1 MPLIVADRVRET
13 TTTAGAGTLT
23 LAGAVTGFQS
33 FAAVGN
39 TNQTYYVIS
48 SPGGTEWEVGIG
60 TYTAIGTT
68 LSRDVILAS
77 SNAGSVVTLSAGT
90 KDVYV
95 SYPASRFQPRVVTV
109 ADATSITPNINTS
122 DIVAQTNTQVAG
134 TLTINAPTGSLNNGQ
149 KFIIRLQATN
159 AQTFSW
165 NAIYGGSTDLTLPT
179 TSSSGAKYDYLGFI
193 YNTTANKWQLLA
205 KNFGF

>member
-1 MPLIVADRVRET
+1 MPLAVYDRVKET
-13 TTTAGAGTLT
+13 TTTTGAGTLT
-23 LAGAVTGFQS
+23 LAGAATGFIS
-33 FAAVGN
+33 FSAVGN
-39 TNQTYYVIS
+39 GNQTYYTIATN
-48 SPGGTEWEVGIG
+48 GGSEWEVGIG
-60 TYTAIGTT
+60 TYTSAGTT

-90 KDVYV
+90 KDVFV
-95 SYPASRFQPRVVTV
+95 TFPASRLQPRVVAV

-122 DIVAQTNTQVAG
+122 DIVSQTNTQAAG

-149 KFIIRLQATN
+149 KFIIRLQATS

-165 NAIYGGSTDLTLPT
+165 NAIYGGSTDLPLPT
-179 TSSSGAKYDYLGFI
+179 TSSSGSKYDYLGFV
-193 YNTTANKWQLLA
+193 YNTTANKWQILA

>member
-1 MPLIVADRVRET
+1 MPLAVYDRVKET
-13 TTTAGAGTLT
+13 TTTTGAGTLT
-23 LAGAVTGFQS
+23 LAGAATGFIS
-33 FAAVGN
+33 FSAVGN
-39 TNQTYYVIS
+39 GNQTYYTIAS
-48 SPGGTEWEVGIG
+48 NGGSEWEVGIG
-60 TYTAIGTT
+60 TYTSAGTT

-90 KDVYV
+90 KDVFV
-95 SYPASRFQPRVVTV
+95 TFPASRLQPRVVAV

-122 DIVAQTNTQVAG
+122 DIVSQTNTQAAG

-165 NAIYGGSTDLTLPT
+165 NAIYGGSTDLPLPT
-179 TSSSGAKYDYLGFI
+179 TSSSGSKYDYLGFV
-193 YNTTANKWQLLA
+193 YNTTANKWQILA

>member
-13 TTTAGAGTLT
+13 TTTTGSGNLT
-23 LAGAVTGFQS
+23 LAGAVTGFQTFS
-33 FAAVGN
+33 AVGN
-39 TNQTYYVIS
+39 ANQTYYVIS
-48 SPGGTEWEVGIG
+48 SPGSTEWEVGIG

-90 KDVYV
+90 KDVFV

-109 ADATSITPNINTS
+109 TDATSITPNINTS

-165 NAIYGGSTDLTLPT
+165 NAIYGGSTDLVLPT

-193 YNTTANKWQLLA
+193 YNTTATKWQLLA

>member
-1 MPLIVADRVRET
+1 MPLIVADRVKET
-13 TTTAGAGTLT
+13 TTTTGSGTLT
-23 LAGAVTGFQS
+23 LAGAATGFVS
-33 FAAVGN
+33 FSAVGN
-39 TNQTYYVIS
+39 GNQTYYTIAS
-48 SPGGTEWEVGIG
+48 NGGSEWEVGIG
-60 TYTAIGTT
+60 TYTSAGTT

-90 KDVYV
+90 KDVFV
-95 SYPASRFQPRVVTV
+95 TFPASRLQPRVVAL

-122 DIVAQTNTQVAG
+122 DIVSQTNTQAAG
-134 TLTINAPTGSLNNGQ
+134 TLTIKAPTGSLNNGQ
-149 KFIIRLQATN
+149 RFIIRLQATN

-179 TSSSGAKYDYLGFI
+179 VSSSGAKYDYLGFI

>member
-1 MPLIVADRVRET
+1 MPLAVYDRVKET
-13 TTTAGAGTLT
+13 TTTTGAGTLT
-23 LAGAVTGFQS
+23 LAGAATGFIS
-33 FAAVGN
+33 FSAVGN
-39 TNQTYYVIS
+39 GNQTYYTIATN
-48 SPGGTEWEVGIG
+48 GGSEWEVGIG
-60 TYTAIGTT
+60 TYTSAGTT

-90 KDVYV
+90 KDVFV
-95 SYPASRFQPRVVTV
+95 TFPASRLQPRVVAV

-122 DIVAQTNTQVAG
+122 DIVSQTNTQAAG

-165 NAIYGGSTDLTLPT
+165 NAIYGGSTDLPLPT
-179 TSSSGAKYDYLGFI
+179 TSSSGSKYDYLGFV
-193 YNTTANKWQLLA
+193 YNTTANKWQILA

>member
-1 MPLIVADRVRET
+1 MPLAVYDRVKET
-13 TTTAGAGTLT
+13 TTTTGAGTLT
-23 LAGAVTGFQS
+23 LAGAATGFIS
-33 FAAVGN
+33 FSAVGN
-39 TNQTYYVIS
+39 GNQTYYTIATN
-48 SPGGTEWEVGIG
+48 GGSEWEVGIG
-60 TYTAIGTT
+60 TYTSAGTT

-90 KDVYV
+90 KDVFV
-95 SYPASRFQPRVVTV
+95 TFPASRLQPRVVAV

-122 DIVAQTNTQVAG
+122 DIVSQTNTQAAG

-165 NAIYGGSTDLTLPT
+165 NAIYGGSTDLALPT
-179 TSSSGAKYDYLGFI
+179 TSSSGAKYDYLGFV
-193 YNTTANKWQLLA
+193 YNTTANKWQILA

>member
-1 MPLIVADRVRET
+1 MPLAVYDRVKET
-13 TTTAGAGTLT
+13 TTTTGAGALT
-23 LAGAVTGFQS
+23 LAGAATGFIS
-33 FAAVGN
+33 FSAVGN
-39 TNQTYYVIS
+39 GNQTYYTIATN
-48 SPGGTEWEVGIG
+48 GGSEWEVGIG
-60 TYTAIGTT
+60 TYTSAGTT

-90 KDVYV
+90 KDVFV
-95 SYPASRFQPRVVTV
+95 TFPASRLQPRVVAV

-122 DIVAQTNTQVAG
+122 DIVSQTNTQAAG

-165 NAIYGGSTDLTLPT
+165 NAIYGGSTDLPLPT
-179 TSSSGAKYDYLGFI
+179 TSSSGAKYDYLGFV
-193 YNTTANKWQLLA
+193 YNTTANKWQMLA

>member
-1 MPLIVADRVRET
+1 MPLAVYDRVKET
-13 TTTAGAGTLT
+13 TTTTGAGTLT
-23 LAGAVTGFQS
+23 LAGAATGFIS
-33 FAAVGN
+33 FSAVGN
-39 TNQTYYVIS
+39 GNQTYYTIATN
-48 SPGGTEWEVGIG
+48 GGSEWEVGIG
-60 TYTAIGTT
+60 TYTSAGTT

-90 KDVYV
+90 KDVFV
-95 SYPASRFQPRVVTV
+95 TFPASRLQPRVVAV

-122 DIVAQTNTQVAG
+122 DIVSQTNTQAAG

-179 TSSSGAKYDYLGFI
+179 TSSSGSKYDYLGFV

>member
-1 MPLIVADRVRET
+1 MPLAVYDRVKET
-13 TTTAGAGTLT
+13 TTTTGAGTLT
-23 LAGAVTGFQS
+23 LAGASTGFIS
-33 FAAVGN
+33 FSVVGN
-39 TNQTYYVIS
+39 GNQTYYTIATN
-48 SPGGTEWEVGIG
+48 GGSEWEVGIG
-60 TYTAIGTT
+60 TYTSAGTT

-90 KDVYV
+90 KDVFV
-95 SYPASRFQPRVVTV
+95 TYPASRLQPRVVAV

-122 DIVAQTNTQVAG
+122 DIVAQTNTQAAG

-165 NAIYGGSTDLTLPT
+165 NAIYGGSTDLPLPT
-179 TSSSGAKYDYLGFI
+179 TSSSGSKYDYLGFV
-193 YNTTANKWQLLA
+193 YNTTANKWQILA

>member
-1 MPLIVADRVRET
+1 MPLAVYDRVKET
-13 TTTAGAGTLT
+13 TTTTGAGTLT
-23 LAGAVTGFQS
+23 LAGAATGFQS

-39 TNQTYYVIS
+39 GNQTYYTIAS
-48 SPGGTEWEVGIG
+48 NGGSEWEVGIG
-60 TYTAIGTT
+60 TYTSAGTT

-90 KDVYV
+90 KDVFV
-95 SYPASRFQPRVVTV
+95 TSPASRLQPRVVTV

-122 DIVAQTNTQVAG
+122 DIVAQTNTQAAG

-165 NAIYGGSTDLTLPT
+165 NAIYGGSTDLPLPT
-179 TSSSGAKYDYLGFI
+179 TSSSGSKYDYIGFI
-193 YNTTANKWQLLA
+193 YNTTASKWQILA